1 MRTRLARGASRVAS
15 TTRQAPPTSR
25 FADPELRPLHQRVD
39 RAITLIHEYYR
50 TTALTRARAARM
62 MGSMAYVYVYRSG
75 DLFTFDE
82 RMVL

>member
-1 MRTRLARGASRVAS
+1 
-15 TTRQAPPTSR
+15 
-25 FADPELRPLHQRVD
+25 
-39 RAITLIHEYYR
+39 
-50 TTALTRARAARM
+50 LTRARAARM